1 MTTAL
6 LIKVITHVCLIGD
19 SLALF
24 QARPKHKLTLT
35 LLQLHATVLILMR
48 KMLRYKDTQKGT
60 CGTRNLSQANLHP
73 TLTLNQSLDSIP
85 MLQEMTWRHR

>member
-24 QARPKHKLTLT
+24 QACPKHKLTLT
-35 LLQLHATVLILMR
+35 LPQLHVTVLILMR

-60 CGTRNLSQANLHP
+60 CRTRNLSQANLHP
-73 TLTLNQSLDSIP
+73 TLPLNHSLDSIP
-85 MLQEMTWRHR
+85 ILQEMT